1 MFYNTPCSKADNEKK
16 IQKSTKPSVYFSF
29 AFESSFNSNKNNY
42 NHLVIKLQKL
52 SP

>member
-29 AFESSFNSNKNNY
+29 AFESS
-42 NHLVIKLQKL
+42 LIQIKIIIIISL
-52 SP
+52 